1 MPTNEDNGLFKISV
15 GITENNLTPGNYSV
29 RIYDDT
35 TVCSQETEFEIYDI
49 NSVLKNINAYIKS
62 KDSASLVTYINGKT
76 DILGIEDWEI
86 AEGVKVVD
94 LTASVYGLLVNN
106 DDNIADIKELQLE
119 IQRAYVTDIINK
131 LGDSE
136 YGKAEDIIFN
146 TYKDIFNIEQFS
158 YYEQYKD
165 LKEKN
170 KEDAVLNA
178 VTAKKGGFDS
188 FGDILDTLSEQTL
201 ITAINN
207 ADFWN
212 KVQETVSANS
222 DYFTLKNI
230 PTQVWKD
237 ICEYRPFDTL
247 EAFEKRCNELKEKI
261 SKSTNTAGSGGGG
274 GGGSGSSGMIVVGK
288 PSVPTDEKT
297 PGNFENTD
305 SQNNTYTSF
314 KDVPKSH
321 WAYDYIE
328 KLYQKQIV
336 SGSGDDKFSPDAQLK
351 REELIKMLVTVMG
364 ISPIEADESFT
375 DVEADKWYA
384 GYIAASKALGIT
396 KGKNDGSFGVGETLT
411 REDAAVLCYR
421 ALNKETEQSY
431 TETEFKDD
439 ALISDYAKGAVLG
452 MVKSGIISGKDNGNF
467 APKEHCTRAEAAKIL
482 CGILDGISK

>member
-1 MPTNEDNGLFKISV
+1 M
-15 GITENNLTPGNYSV
+15 
-29 RIYDDT
+29 
-35 TVCSQETEFEIYDI
+35 
-49 NSVLKNINAYIKS
+49 
-62 KDSASLVTYINGKT
+62 
-76 DILGIEDWEI
+76 
-86 AEGVKVVD
+86 
-94 LTASVYGLLVNN
+94 
-106 DDNIADIKELQLE
+106 
-119 IQRAYVTDIINK
+119 
-131 LGDSE
+131 
-136 YGKAEDIIFN
+136 
-146 TYKDIFNIEQFS
+146 
-158 YYEQYKD
+158 
-165 LKEKN
+165 
-170 KEDAVLNA
+170 
-178 VTAKKGGFDS
+178 
-188 FGDILDTLSEQTL
+188 
-201 ITAINN
+201 
-207 ADFWN
+207 
-212 KVQETVSANS
+212 
-222 DYFTLKNI
+222 
-230 PTQVWKD
+230 
-237 ICEYRPFDTL
+237 
-247 EAFEKRCNELKEKI
+247 
-261 SKSTNTAGSGGGG
+261 
-274 GGGSGSSGMIVVGK
+274 
-288 PSVPTDEKT
+288 
-297 PGNFENTD
+297 
-305 SQNNTYTSF
+305 
-314 KDVPKSH
+314 PKSH